1 MNQLFTK
8 VKCRA
13 SAKAHGGKS
22 RLCREIIS
30 HFPTHKQWSVETV
43 GRIYYFEPF
52 VYTGSVATN
61 LHTGNLGIVRV
72 SLTDLDP
79 AKINLLNVIK
89 YKCDKFV
96 ERLSNIE
103 YCQASFDW
111 SIDALKH
118 VNALEDPEM
127 ADDIYWAAAFIVNN
141 RMSRGGLGKTFAW
154 SERQRGGQ
162 PGDLNAWKTMMVD
175 LKLISDRLSN
185 YDIYTKNGLFILWK
199 TRCSPNTLL
208 YMDPPYLIE
217 TRTAKKAY
225 GKFECTD
232 KFHRVM
238 LKMALRHKG
247 KIIIS
252 GYRSKLYDTM
262 LAGWRR
268 IEFDVPNNSGQGKTK
283 QRRIECIWLN
293 YDEKGNHL

>member
-1 MNQLFTK
+1 MTQLYTK
-8 VKCRA
+8 KKCRA

-22 RLCREIIS
+22 RLSREIIS
-30 HFPTHKQWSVETV
+30 HFPTNKDWSPETV
-43 GRIYYFEPF
+43 GRIYFFENF
-52 VYTGSVATN
+52 AYTASVATN

-72 SLTDLDP
+72 TLTDLDP
-79 AKINLLNVIK
+79 AKVNLLNVIK
-89 YKCDKFV
+89 YKCDKFI
-96 ERLSNIE
+96 ETLSRIE
-103 YCQASFDW
+103 YSQASFDW
-111 SIDALKH
+111 SVK
-118 VNALEDPEM
+118 ALEAIDNSEET
-127 ADDIYWAAAFIVNN
+127 AGDIYWAAAFLVNN

-154 SERQRGGQ
+154 SERKRGGQ

-175 LKLISDRLSN
+175 LKLISDRLSS
-185 YDIYTKNGLFILWK
+185 YDIYEQNGLKILWR
-199 TRCSPNTLL
+199 TRCSPNALL

-225 GKFECTD
+225 GKFECSD

-247 KIIIS
+247 KIMIS

-268 IEFDVPNNSGQGKTK
+268 VDFDVPNNSGQGKTK
-283 QRRIECIWLN
+283 QRRIECIWMN
-293 YDEKGNHL
+293 YQ